1 MGIVDVRTDRPVW
14 MHGSSAGEVNGLLPL
29 ALHLRGRGLP
39 VHLTCFTPAGMEAV
53 ERSGMQGSFLPLDD
67 PDWVGRFLRAV
78 SPGALVLAET
88 EIWPNLL
95 LRTLLASI
103 PCICVNARLS
113 AGSLRGYRLLAGGC
127 TGRLLS
133 CFCAVLCRTEAD
145 ARRFRTLG
153 VDPSIIEVTGDTKA
167 LSDPGDPPAEW
178 RERLS
183 GCGPVLVAGSTR
195 PGEEEVVAPA
205 AREAGLYP
213 VIAPRHLERL
223 GEVEAAMRNLGFRT
237 ARWSEP
243 GPPPDAGCMIVDVR
257 GILSRLYG
265 CASVAFVGGTIAPF
279 GGHNILEPLLRGVPT
294 VVGPDHGSF
303 DREVAEGV
311 ANGAMAVSG
320 RDGLAGVLGR
330 MMNCGVDPSVIRDLG
345 LSPGRAALGRFDEAL
360 HRAGVW
366 V

>member
-1 MGIVDVRTDRPVW
+1 
-14 MHGSSAGEVNGLLPL
+14 
-29 ALHLRGRGLP
+29 
-39 VHLTCFTPAGMEAV
+39 
-53 ERSGMQGSFLPLDD
+53 
-67 PDWVGRFLRAV
+67 
-78 SPGALVLAET
+78 
-88 EIWPNLL
+88 
-95 LRTLLASI
+95 
-103 PCICVNARLS
+103 
-113 AGSLRGYRLLAGGC
+113 
-127 TGRLLS
+127 
-133 CFCAVLCRTEAD
+133 
-145 ARRFRTLG
+145 
-153 VDPSIIEVTGDTKA
+153 
-167 LSDPGDPPAEW
+167 
-178 RERLS
+178 
-183 GCGPVLVAGSTR
+183 
-195 PGEEEVVAPA
+195 
-205 AREAGLYP
+205 
-213 VIAPRHLERL
+213 
-223 GEVEAAMRNLGFRT
+223 
-237 ARWSEP
+237 
-243 GPPPDAGCMIVDVR
+243 MIVDVR